1 MTQSQEQ
8 QEQQEQKQ
16 QGLQDESLT
25 SITEQASL
33 NTLARTSPK
42 HTHQAMQAVPLQ
54 ERIAAL
60 DVIRGFALIGIFFMN
75 IEFFNRSIHDLGD
88 GMPQGL
94 TGIDWLASYFV
105 QYFIAGKFWTMF
117 SLLFGMGFAVMLT
130 RANEKGQEFLK
141 PYIRR
146 VIALAIFGACHF
158 IFIWPGDIL
167 LSYASTAVMLLV
179 ILFGKA
185 KWIVLATLICG
196 AIAMIPNLGF
206 MGSFAGIFLMA
217 GVIILFIRYEK
228 IVDLK
233 FIKLPFLSMIYLFIG
248 LGTLI
253 FSSVAMLIPSMHEI
267 AVPSAINGIVVLGFG
282 MLMKK
287 FHQPERNR
295 TLAAGIGLYT
305 SIFIMMTAF
314 GAYQLI
320 SPKSKDDADQKKPLV
335 SATANK
341 VNNKV
346 ENKLDNKA
354 SATVSIPNSAQD
366 NKEIASANVT
376 NKTIID
382 TETKEKTPE
391 EIKLADK
398 EAKKVK
404 QKEERE
410 KEKKKEVERKKN
422 DIQTLTKGSYA
433 QAVQMRIKDFH
444 RHLGGGIGMAINVI
458 AMFLIGFWFV
468 NIGIMKE
475 PAQHLTLFK
484 KMAIWGLPV
493 GIGMGML
500 GGLVITGDVPNKEQ
514 DGFMFA
520 LGLQMLFNLPACMG
534 YVGLIVWM
542 LHSKWASVL
551 NLLAPFGR
559 MALTNYLSQSL
570 IAATVFYGYGFGLW
584 GMGRAHQLL
593 FASFILVLQI
603 IFSHVWLK
611 FFRYGPLEWVWRAI
625 TYWKIPAMRN
635 AT

>member
-1 MTQSQEQ
+1 MTHS

-16 QGLQDESLT
+16 HGLQDESLT
-25 SITEQASL
+25 SMTEQASL
-33 NTLARTSPK
+33 NTLATTSQK

-88 GMPQGL
+88 GMPRGL

-185 KWIVLATLICG
+185 KWIVLAAIICG

-206 MGSFAGIFLMA
+206 MGSFAGILLMA
-217 GVIILFIRYEK
+217 GAIILFVRYEK
-228 IVDLK
+228 IVDFK
-233 FIKLPFLSMIYLFIG
+233 FIKLPFLSMIYLFMG
-248 LGTLI
+248 MGTLI
-253 FSSVAMLIPSMHEI
+253 FSSVAMFIPSMHEI

-282 MLMKK
+282 VLMKK

-320 SPKSKDDADQKKPLV
+320 SPSSKDDADQKKSIV
-335 SATANK
+335 SATENK
-341 VNNKV
+341 VANV
-346 ENKLDNKA
+346 EESKA
-354 SATVSIPNSAQD
+354 AATVSIPNTAQN
-366 NKEIASANVT
+366 NKEIASTNVT
-376 NKTIID
+376 TKEIID
-382 TETKEKTPE
+382 SKTKEKTTE
-391 EIKLADK
+391 EITLAEK
-398 EAKKVK
+398 EVKKAKKE
-404 QKEERE
+404 EERE
-410 KEKKKEVERKKN
+410 KEKKKEAERKKN

-444 RHLGGGIGMAINVI
+444 RHLGGSIGMAINAI

-468 NIGIMKE
+468 NVGIMKE
-475 PAQHLTLFK
+475 SAQHLTLFK
-484 KMAIWGLPV
+484 KMAIWGLPI

-500 GGLVITGDVPNKEQ
+500 GGLVATGDVPNKEQ
-514 DGFMFA
+514 DGYMFA
-520 LGLQMLFNLPACMG
+520 MGLQMLFNLPACMG

-559 MALTNYLSQSL
+559 MALTNYLAQSL

-611 FFRYGPLEWVWRAI
+611 FFRYGPLEWAWRAI

-635 AT
+635 AA